1 MKKCI
6 RFTMLEIKRGEM
18 FNERAEWIR
27 FTLLGIR
34 KRRFVEGVNEIFVS
48 EYFKCTF

>member
-34 KRRFVEGVNEIFVS
+34 KRRFVEGVNEKKVDSFC
-48 EYFKCTF
+48 K